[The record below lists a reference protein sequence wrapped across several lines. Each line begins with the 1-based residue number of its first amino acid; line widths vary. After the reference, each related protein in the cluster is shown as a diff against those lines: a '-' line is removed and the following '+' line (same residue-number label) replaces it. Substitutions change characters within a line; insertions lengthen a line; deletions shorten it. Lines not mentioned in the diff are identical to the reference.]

1 MPRFSF
7 KNIIPL
13 TKKQLDKKKV
23 EANRQ
28 LQNNNNALQKNV
40 KVLEDEAKK
49 AKEVVDTVAK
59 EVKAG
64 VKEKKALDT
73 SLKSLIAKH
82 SQAESVLIGKTTKF
96 DEISQKAQKLYK
108 DVADKE
114 KHLETL
120 NKAIEMAN
128 AVKPDIVKL
137 KDELKSVVDQLAKKK
152 VDLEDVVM
160 QEGFIKEKID
170 DLAKGYEAKTKP
182 YEIELDKV
190 KEKQASLRKKY
201 KDEVKTLENEVKGV
215 VSQIT
220 KKKNNLKGLETDIA
234 ATKSIFN
241 ENADKIKVATDDLK
255 RLEREK
261 AVLMRDITDAKKR
274 FDGWKLKAMEDVA
287 KMTLKNK
294 LEKIDKAGLKDIMNA
309 V

>member
-137 KDELKSVVDQLAKKK
+137 KGELKSVVDQLAKKK

-170 DLAKGYEAKTKP
+170 DLAKGYEEKTKP
-182 YEIELDKV
+182 YEMELDKV
-190 KEKQASLRKKY
+190 KGNLANLRKKY
-201 KDEVKTLENEVKGV
+201 KDEVIALEKEVSEV

>member
-7 KNIIPL
+7 RNVVQL

-28 LQNNNNALQKNV
+28 LQNNNNALKKGMQ
-40 KVLEDEAKK
+40 VLEEEVKK
-49 AKEVVDTVAK
+49 AKEVVVSVAE
-59 EVKAG
+59 EVKKGA
-64 VKEKKALDT
+64 KEKKALNT
-73 SLKSLIAKH
+73 SLASLIAKH
-82 SQAESVLIGKTTKF
+82 SQAESVLIGKQSKL
-96 DEISQKAQKLYK
+96 DEISQKANKLIK
-108 DVADKE
+108 DVSDKE
-114 KHLETL
+114 KRLETL

-137 KDELKSVVDQLAKKK
+137 KGELKSVVDQLAKKK
-152 VDLEDVVM
+152 VDLDDIAM

-170 DLAKGYEAKTKP
+170 DLAKGYEEKTKP

-190 KEKQASLRKKY
+190 KGNLANLRKKY
-201 KDEVKTLENEVKGV
+201 KDEVIALEKEVSEV
-215 VSQIT
+215 VSQIV

-261 AVLMRDITDAKKR
+261 AIIVRDIADAKKR
-274 FDGWKLKAMEDVA
+274 FDSWKLKAMEDVA

>member
-7 KNIIPL
+7 RNVVQL

-23 EANRQ
+23 EANQ
-28 LQNNNNALQKNV
+28 QLQKNNSALKKGV
-40 KVLEDEAKK
+40 KALEDEAKK
-49 AKEVVDTVAK
+49 AKEAVESVAE
-59 EVKAG
+59 EVKRGA
-64 VKEKKALDT
+64 KEKKALDT

-82 SQAESVLIGKTTKF
+82 SQAESVLIGKTSKF

-137 KDELKSVVDQLAKKK
+137 KGELKSVVDQLAKKK
-152 VDLEDVVM
+152 VDLDDIAM

-170 DLAKGYEAKTKP
+170 DLAKGYEEKTKP

-190 KEKQASLRKKY
+190 KEKQAVLRKKY
-201 KDEVKTLENEVKGV
+201 KDEVATLEKEAKEV
-215 VSQIT
+215 VSVIT
-220 KKKNNLKGLETDIA
+220 KKKNDLKGYETEIA
-234 ATKSIFN
+234 AAKSLFN
-241 ENADKIKVATDDLK
+241 DETEKVKDATEQVK
-255 RLEREK
+255 QLEREK
-261 AVLMRDITDAKKR
+261 AVLMRDITDVKKR
-274 FDGWKLKAMEDVA
+274 FDGWKVKAMEDVA
-287 KMTLKNK
+287 KQALKGR

>member
-7 KNIIPL
+7 RNVVQL

-82 SQAESVLIGKTTKF
+82 SQAESVLIGKTTKY

-120 NKAIEMAN
+120 NKAIEQAN

-137 KDELKSVVDQLAKKK
+137 KSELKSVVDQLAKKK
-152 VDLEDVVM
+152 VDLEDIVM

-170 DLAKGYEAKTKP
+170 DLAKGYEEKTKP

-201 KDEVKTLENEVKGV
+201 KEEVETLEKEVKEV
-215 VSQIT
+215 VSQVT
-220 KKKNNLKGLETDIA
+220 KKKNNLKGLETEISVA
-234 ATKSIFN
+234 KSVFN
-241 ENADKIKVATDDLK
+241 ENADKIKVATDDFK
-255 RLEREK
+255 RLERDK
-261 AVLMRDITDAKKR
+261 ATIVRDIADAKKR

>member
-82 SQAESVLIGKTTKF
+82 SKAEIVLIGKTTKF

>member
-137 KDELKSVVDQLAKKK
+137 KGELKSVVDQLAKKK

>member
-294 LEKIDKAGLKDIMNA
+294 LEKIDKAGLSDVFNQ
-309 V
+309 